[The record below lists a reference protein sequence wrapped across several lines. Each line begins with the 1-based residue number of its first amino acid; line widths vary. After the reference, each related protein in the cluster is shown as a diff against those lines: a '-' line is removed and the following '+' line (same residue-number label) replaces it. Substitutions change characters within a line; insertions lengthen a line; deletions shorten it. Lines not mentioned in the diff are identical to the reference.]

1 MILTIAALLLQIQAI
16 PQRPAS
22 TAPPA
27 TAEITRAAL
36 PNAGNKTG
44 DSASGPAEPD
54 GAKEAPSSLESRA
67 AGDPAPVTNGATGT
81 ASVQPAPPSS
91 AVHLSKSTPA
101 DYREKSRRREWI
113 ALGIAQH
120 SAAAFDAWSTRRALS
135 TGDAQESNPVLRP
148 FANNSSLYAAIQVGP
163 VLFDYASRRMMTSQ
177 HGWARHTW
185 WILQAASTVASLASG
200 AHNLTIH

>member
-1 MILTIAALLLQIQAI
+1 MILPIAALLLQIQAI
-16 PQRPAS
+16 PQRPAP

-36 PNAGNKTG
+36 SDARVKTG
-44 DSASGPAEPD
+44 DSASGPAEPA
-54 GAKEAPSSLESRA
+54 GAKEAPSRPESRA
-67 AGDPAPVTNGATGT
+67 AGDPAPVINAGIGT
-81 ASVQPAPPSS
+81 ASVQPAPPSL
-91 AVHLSKSTPA
+91 AVPLSQSTPA
-101 DYREKSRRREWI
+101 DYREKSHRGEWI

-163 VLFDYASRRMMTSQ
+163 VLFDYVSRRMMTSQ
-177 HGWARHTW
+177 HGWARRTW
-185 WILQAASTVASLASG
+185 WILQAASTATSLASG